1 MPYRWG
7 LTKGKIPKQELNVP
21 KMDKV
26 QGASECMWQDL
37 PRCWQRGHNI
47 PGDPIL
53 LPKKVSWEVIGSQ
66 EDGDRPPTP
75 ECGCSPWRPAVDLG
89 TARHKIYAL
98 SR

>member
-1 MPYRWG
+1 MSFLWCSALRIQHCQCNG
-7 LTKGKIPKQELNVP
+7 LGHSC
-21 KMDKV
+21 
-26 QGASECMWQDL
+26 G
-37 PRCWQRGHNI
+37 RGLDPQ
-47 PGDPIL
+47 PGNFHTL
-53 LPKKVSWEVIGSQ
+53 LIGSQ